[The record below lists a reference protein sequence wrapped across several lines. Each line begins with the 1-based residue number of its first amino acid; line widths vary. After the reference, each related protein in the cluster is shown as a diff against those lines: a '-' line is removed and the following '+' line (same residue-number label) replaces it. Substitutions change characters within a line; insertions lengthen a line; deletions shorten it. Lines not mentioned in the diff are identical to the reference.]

1 MYTMITSLI
10 KKFHFHFQQ
19 HNNIGVIEISAL
31 WFQQT
36 TPLPGCTG
44 FITYCTG
51 FVHLTKGRGPFLE
64 QGQTWILYKVRK
76 KSVLFAK

>member
-44 FITYCTG
+44 F
-51 FVHLTKGRGPFLE
+51 VHLTKGRGPFLE